1 MKFTINRDELL
12 RPLQLVAGVVEKR
25 QTLPVL
31 ANAYIEAKDGVLNL
45 IGTDLEVELS
55 GSVAADSIESE
66 GEITVPARK
75 LLDICKSLPDGSMIS
90 FDVTDTKAMV
100 TSGRSKFRLTTLPAT
115 EFPRVAGVQGGGSF
129 ELMQGQLKRLI
140 DRTAFAMAQQD
151 VRYYLNGMLFELSS
165 GQLRAVSTDGH
176 RLAMCTL
183 NADMQV
189 DKQQAIL
196 PRKAVLELGRLLVNA
211 DEMVSL
217 QFSDTHFT
225 AQMSGYSFTSKL
237 IDGKFPDYERVLPK
251 GGDKVVFA
259 DRVEL
264 RQACTRAAILSNEKY
279 RGVRVQLS
287 DGQLTMVANNPEQ
300 EEAEETVSVDYAGPE
315 LEVGFNVQ
323 YLVDVL
329 GVLSEDQ
336 LRITMADSASSALL
350 EDPEEGDSVYVVMP
364 MRL

>member
-1 MKFTINRDELL
+1 MKFTVNRDELL

-31 ANAYIEAKDGVLNL
+31 ANAYIEAKDGSLNL

-55 GSVAADSIESE
+55 GKVDEANVELE
-66 GEITVPARK
+66 GEVTVPARK
-75 LLDICKSLPDGSMIS
+75 LLDICKSLPDGSDIR
-90 FDVTDTKAMV
+90 FEVTDGRALV
-100 TSGRSKFRLTTLPAT
+100 TSGRSRFKLATLPAT
-115 EFPRVAGVQGGGSF
+115 EFPRVQSVQGAASF
-129 ELMQGQLKRLI
+129 ELMQGQLKRLME
-140 DRTAFAMAQQD
+140 RTGFAMAQQD
-151 VRYYLNGMLFELSS
+151 VRYYLNGMLFELAD
-165 GQLRAVSTDGH
+165 GQLRSVATDGH

-183 NADMQV
+183 QADIAV
-189 DKQQAIL
+189 DRQQAII
-196 PRKAVLELGRLLVNA
+196 PRKAVLELGRLLA
-211 DEMVSL
+211 SPEEMVRL

-225 AQMSGYSFTSKL
+225 AEMSGYSFTSKL
-237 IDGKFPDYERVLPK
+237 IDGKFPDYERVLPR
-251 GGDKVVFA
+251 GGDKIVFA

-279 RGVRVQLS
+279 RGVRIQLS

-300 EEAEETVSVDYAGPE
+300 EEAQEIVSVDYAGPE

-336 LRITMADSASSALL
+336 LRITLADSASSALM
-350 EDPEEGDSVYVVMP
+350 EDPEDGDSVYVVMP